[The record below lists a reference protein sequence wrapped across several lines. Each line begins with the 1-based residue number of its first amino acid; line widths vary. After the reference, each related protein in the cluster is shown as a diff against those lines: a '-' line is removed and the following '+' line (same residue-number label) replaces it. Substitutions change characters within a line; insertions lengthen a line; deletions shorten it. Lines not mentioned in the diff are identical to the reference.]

1 MHNCLCTIITIQ
13 KSISFESHVQPD
25 LHVPRGRVSRE
36 IPLSV
41 GHAPTSA
48 FAPLRYRIFHSL
60 WFHIKRAY
68 FWCVPTNTII
78 TNETHCTTEVEALSS
93 VSVSHYHSAWVNAN
107 KDILPSAVNQPKLC
121 LTCSFRSSTW
131 IRIKAAS
138 HDVPRVLK
146 RQSHQ
151 LGHLHRTTVVQGRN
165 QVCGSS
171 RIQQPS
177 IHSTNGVSQTV
188 RYNHLKIIFS
198 AAKFVTFNWTTFKSQ
213 YEFQ

>member
-1 MHNCLCTIITIQ
+1 MRLLRHLRLWDIEF
-13 KSISFESHVQPD
+13 SIHCGSTSKEPTF
-25 LHVPRGRVSRE
+25 GVS
-36 IPLSV
+36 PQ
-41 GHAPTSA
+41 T
-48 FAPLRYRIFHSL
+48 
-60 WFHIKRAY
+60 
-68 FWCVPTNTII
+68 TII

-93 VSVSHYHSAWVNAN
+93 VSVSYYHSDWVNAN
-107 KDILPSAVNQPKLC
+107 KAILPSAVNQPKLC
-121 LTCSFRSSTW
+121 LTCSFWSSTW

-151 LGHLHRTTVVQGRN
+151 LGLLHRTTVVQGRN

-177 IHSTNGVSQTV
+177 IHSTHGVSQTV

-198 AAKFVTFNWTTFKSQ
+198 AANLLLSI
-213 YEFQ
+213 ELL